1 MTIYCANDEYGENLI
16 LAKSI
21 KSLISYLIE
30 LDFFNDD
37 TDIVVIKE
45 ENNDCEWT
53 TLKNFYGDCW
63 KNTITNL
70 TIDELNDLFFSNGVI
85 FSAKKVLE

>member
-1 MTIYCANDEYGENLI
+1 MIIYCANDEYGENLI

-30 LDFFNDD
+30 LDVFNDD
-37 TDIVVIKE
+37 TDILIIKE

-53 TLKNFYGDCW
+53 TLKKFYGDCW

-70 TIDELNDLFFSNGVI
+70 TIDELNDLFFNMDII
-85 FSAKKVLE
+85 FFCKESP

>member
-21 KSLISYLIE
+21 KSLIFYLIE
-30 LDFFNDD
+30 LDVFNDD
-37 TDIVVIKE
+37 TDILIIKE
-45 ENNDCEWT
+45 ENNDCEWA
-53 TLKNFYGDCW
+53 TLKNFYEDCW

-70 TIDELNDLFFSNGVI
+70 TIDELNDLFFNNGVI
-85 FSAKKVLE
+85 FSAKEILE

>member
-85 FSAKKVLE
+85 FSAKEVLE

>member
-16 LAKSI
+16 LAKSV
-21 KSLISYLIE
+21 KSLVSYLIE

-45 ENNDCEWT
+45 DNDCEWT

-63 KNTITNL
+63 KNTIANL
-70 TIDELNDLFFSNGVI
+70 TIDELNDLFFNNGII
-85 FSAKKVLE
+85 FSIKKVLE

>member
-70 TIDELNDLFFSNGVI
+70 TIDELNDLFFNNGII

>member
-53 TLKNFYGDCW
+53 TLKNFYGGCW

-85 FSAKKVLE
+85 FSAKEVLE